1 MWPVQQWHFF
11 ASATCSSRLG
21 KFSQRKALLGCVGA
35 PSTRTSTELLTENGG
50 WAHRRA
56 RQSSDS
62 TMEHRSSEYR
72 RLNKRQKQARWQ
84 QFNESQASKSAQ
96 LQDLARL
103 RGAPSKKLS
112 LRKHSFWSMNT
123 MQTMLTPP
131 PILASPPTEP
141 PLPVSIPPAEPPAEP
156 PPSISIPP
164 VEPPAQPPKLT
175 WRPPED
181 WRVTDSLLD
190 LGIRGGSGI
199 RRPIDEERA
208 AAAGVDLKGMHW
220 SGRSKALRRRE
231 RSEEK
236 SQVEKTRRTTLGNH

>member
-1 MWPVQQWHFF
+1 
-11 ASATCSSRLG
+11 
-21 KFSQRKALLGCVGA
+21 
-35 PSTRTSTELLTENGG
+35 
-50 WAHRRA
+50 
-56 RQSSDS
+56 
-62 TMEHRSSEYR
+62 
-72 RLNKRQKQARWQ
+72 
-84 QFNESQASKSAQ
+84 
-96 LQDLARL
+96 
-103 RGAPSKKLS
+103 
-112 LRKHSFWSMNT
+112 

-208 AAAGVDLKGMHW
+208 AAAGVDLKATHW
-220 SGRSKALRRRE
+220 SGWSKALRRRE
-231 RSEEK
+231 RPEEK
-236 SQVEKTRRTTLGNH
+236 SQVEKAADARRKRARRVELETREGGSRSSAQAGSLAQ

>member
-1 MWPVQQWHFF
+1 M
-11 ASATCSSRLG
+11 
-21 KFSQRKALLGCVGA
+21 
-35 PSTRTSTELLTENGG
+35 
-50 WAHRRA
+50 
-56 RQSSDS
+56 
-62 TMEHRSSEYR
+62 RSSEYR

-220 SGRSKALRRRE
+220 SGRSKALRWRE

-236 SQVEKTRRTTLGNH
+236 SQVEKAADARRKRVRRVELERDDREAMRQLARSRNDGTLLELEPTPAGHVSATLEP